1 MNSIK
6 SIIFLC
12 LLSFILSDDLIDDMH
27 EQDEYKCASNIKF
40 DTCFFSI
47 EKEDGKTVAYVDGC
61 GKGKIC
67 SYVDRC
73 EKREICREVCQCVK
87 PKTLLEE
94 GDKCELAEE
103 CQSGLC
109 SSNKCIVKKEGE
121 ACTENSNCGEGLYC
135 RKKDDAGT
143 CQKFLKEGDVCE
155 SDDYDYLECQ
165 TGFVCSLNRDN
176 TKKVCTKKYSLDD
189 GTKVDYSSLCKSGSK
204 YYKNGQDYCATIKSQ
219 SQCKE
224 DSGSYT
230 YDLTLSLGGAT
241 DEVIAQPGGCSCD
254 SSNKCHYYY
263 SLSDTSKEFTDYKEA
278 YLKVLDDL
286 IKDDNTDFKT
296 IDDYYLNDKDLLEKY
311 VFYKYKNKIPS
322 GDDKDC
328 VVDFFMT
335 YEKNSSSYLKLSF
348 FTLFA
353 LLLFI

>member
-12 LLSFILSDDLIDDMH
+12 LLSFILSEDLIDDMD

-67 SYVDRC
+67 SYGNRC
-73 EKREICREVCQCVK
+73 KKDGKICTELFQCVK
-87 PKTLLEE
+87 SKTLLEE

-121 ACTENSNCGEGLYC
+121 ACTEYNNCGKGLYC

-143 CQKFLKEGDVCE
+143 CQKFLKEGDECK
-155 SDDYDYLECQ
+155 SDDFECQ
-165 TGFVCSLNRDN
+165 TGFSCSLNRDN

-189 GTKVDYSSLCKSGSK
+189 GTKVDYSSLCKSGSIYNK
-204 YYKNGQDYCATIKSQ
+204 DGQDYCATIKSQ
-219 SQCKE
+219 SQCKK

-254 SSNKCHYYY
+254 SSNKCEYYGY

-278 YLKVLDDL
+278 YLKELDDL
-286 IKDDNTDFKT
+286 IKDDDTDFKT
-296 IDDYYLNDKDLLEKY
+296 IDDDYLNDKDLLEKY
-311 VFYKYKNKIPS
+311 VLYEYKDEIPS

-335 YEKNSSSYLKLSF
+335 YVKNSSSYLKLSF

>member
-1 MNSIK
+1 MKSIK

-12 LLSFILSDDLIDDMH
+12 LLSFILSN
-27 EQDEYKCASNIKF
+27 EFTEYKCASNIKL
-40 DTCFFSI
+40 DTCYFWI
-47 EKEDGKTVAYVDGC
+47 EKEDGNTVAYVDGC

-67 SYVDRC
+67 TKVGKIY
-73 EKREICREVCQCVK
+73 QCVK
-87 PKTLLEE
+87 PKTPLEE

-121 ACTENSNCGEGLYC
+121 ACTEYRNCGEGLYC
-135 RKKDDAGT
+135 RTKDDAGT
-143 CQKFLKEGDVCE
+143 CQKFLKEGDECV

-165 TGFVCSLNRDN
+165 TGFFCNLNRDN

-189 GTKVDYSSLCKSGSK
+189 GTKVDYHSSLCKSGSIYNK
-204 YYKNGQDYCATIKSQ
+204 DGQYYCATIKGQ

-224 DSGSYT
+224 DSGFYT
-230 YDLTLSLGGAT
+230 YYLILSLGGAT
-241 DEVIAQPGGCSCD
+241 DEAIAQPGKCRCD
-254 SSNKCHYYY
+254 SPNKCEYYGY
-263 SLSDTSKEFTDYKEA
+263 SLSDTSKEYTDYKEA

-296 IDDYYLNDKDLLEKY
+296 VNDDYLNDKDLLEKY
-311 VFYKYKNKIPS
+311 VLYEYKDKIPS